1 MKILIASGAA
11 GGTAKGRIGKHIHLN
26 DFGKALEKNG
36 HQYKL
41 VYEIDYVNGFPSK
54 DIKSWFSK
62 KKLHNL
68 IDEYQPDIVFVDRQ
82 SHFALECIKL
92 KIPTFVYLRGHF
104 WSEVEWA
111 KKTIYKS
118 ALMRWVVDQRKKIAN
133 KVFAECNGIF
143 MTADYLDGVIKE
155 HVPNAKTFHFLEG
168 LDTSRWY
175 PKKGMKLKHPCVG
188 MLHDAN
194 WWGKTKEMLILEE
207 VIQKM
212 PNVHFYWA
220 GDGQYKQPI
229 LEKISKFENFH
240 YLKSLEYPDEVREYL
255 TEIDI
260 YALPTGMDTTP
271 LSCREAMSME
281 NPVVASKVG
290 GIPEMVY
297 DNNTGFLVD
306 EGDASGWVEKL
317 TELIEDESLRVKFG
331 KAGRNRVIEIFN
343 WDKLAKEFIEIV
355 QKNR

>member
-118 ALMRWVVDQRKKIAN
+118 ALMRWVIDQRKKIAN

-175 PKKGMKLKHPCVG
+175 PKTGMKLKHPCVG

-207 VIQKM
+207 VIQKL

-229 LEKISKFENFH
+229 LEKISKFKNFH

-306 EGDASGWVEKL
+306 EGDAEGWVKKL

>member
-1 MKILIASGAA
+1 MKTLIASGAA

-118 ALMRWVVDQRKKIAN
+118 ALMRWVIDQRKKIAN

-175 PKKGMKLKHPCVG
+175 PKTGMKLKHPCVG
-188 MLHDAN
+188 MLHDAI

-207 VIQKM
+207 VIQKL

-306 EGDASGWVEKL
+306 EGDAEGWVKKL